1 MIIQAIETVEE
12 AEAAITWLNH
22 QVFEHEEKQLI
33 KILAEFADGGCLLFC
48 DYQEQI
54 EMEIARV
61 RNGDPLKWDYH
72 PVVAALIYFFARY
85 CR

>member
-1 MIIQAIETVEE
+1 MIIQAVETIEE
-12 AEAAITWLNH
+12 AKAAIAWLDH
-22 QVFEHEEKQLI
+22 QVFEHEVKQQI

-54 EMEIARV
+54 EAEIARV
-61 RNGDPLKWDYH
+61 RNGDPLKLDYH
-72 PVVAALIYFFARY
+72 PVVAALIYFFARH